1 MKPADHAP
9 CTFQVFDRDIR
20 PTSAYGHSPILT
32 GGLRPCGAPGDLIK
46 PGVYLCPEHAAFYRA
61 NSIKNPS
68 AGGFSRPSASRRAK
82 KPAVCPHC
90 GKPIP

>member
-1 MKPADHAP
+1 MKPANSP
-9 CTFQVFDRDIR
+9 CIFQVFDRDIR
-20 PTSAYGHSPILT
+20 PTSAYGHSSILT

-68 AGGFSRPSASRRAK
+68 AVFSRPSASRPRRAK
-82 KPAVCPHC
+82 KPAICPHC

>member
-1 MKPADHAP
+1 MKPADHAS
-9 CTFQVFDRDIR
+9 CTFQVFDRGIL
-20 PTSAYGHSPILT
+20 PASSAYGHSSILT
-32 GGLRPCGAPGDLIK
+32 GGLRPCGAPGDFIK

-61 NSIKNPS
+61 NSMKNP
-68 AGGFSRPSASRRAK
+68 SRPSASRPRRAK